1 MSHDENMATLTAV
14 VHYVKINIPQSI
26 RMQVSG
32 VFQQQNSAEA
42 TPKNLQKEKSTT
54 TNSSKTGSTDQ

>member
-1 MSHDENMATLTAV
+1 MATNRSQALIDPQVSHLEGQMSHDENMATLTAV

-32 VFQQQNSAEA
+32 VFQQ
-42 TPKNLQKEKSTT
+42 
-54 TNSSKTGSTDQ
+54 